1 MQDSKQRKW
10 QGIISIMAGV
20 FRMGLRVEHSMQVFK
35 GKNIIAYSWNH
46 GNEYT
51 MTLEDSKGV
60 QERIR
65 IPAYMKEMFE
75 QYWAI
80 TMADTTMAA

>member
-1 MQDSKQRKW
+1 MFPDARENE
-10 QGIISIMAGV
+10 IVVIAEV
-20 FRMGLRVEHSMQVFK
+20 VELKPAVNSEK
-35 GKNIIAYSWNH
+35 AYSWNH

-80 TMADTTMAA
+80 TMADNTMAA

>member
-1 MQDSKQRKW
+1 
-10 QGIISIMAGV
+10 
-20 FRMGLRVEHSMQVFK
+20 MGLKVENSMQVFK
-35 GKNIIAYSWNH
+35 GKNIVAYSWNH

-51 MTLEDSKGV
+51 MTLEDIKGV
-60 QERIR
+60 RERIR

-80 TMADTTMAA
+80 TMAEEAFAA